1 MWTQQQF
8 DDLRAHYP
16 WLSEEHGAPPKPSEE
31 DDCCVGGAFM
41 RACDPF
47 AAGFP
52 ISPWLAHQLHAV
64 GVETERAYL
73 AAHNIITAYD
83 NGRVTAA
90 WAYLRATI
98 VAEEQEVKKE

>member
-8 DDLRAHYP
+8 DALRAAYP
-16 WLSEEHGAPPKPSEE
+16 WLSEEPGAPPKLSEE

-41 RACDPF
+41 RACDPY

-52 ISPWLAHQLHAV
+52 ISRWLAQQLRAV
-64 GVETERAYL
+64 GVGSERAYL
-73 AAHNIITAYD
+73 AAQRIIDAYD
-83 NGRVTAA
+83 TGHITAA

-98 VAEEQEVKKE
+98 VAPTE

>member
-8 DDLRAHYP
+8 DDLRRHYA
-16 WLSEEHGAPPKPSEE
+16 WLSEEPGAPPTPSEE

-41 RACDPF
+41 RACDPY
-47 AAGFP
+47 ASGFP
-52 ISPWLAHQLHAV
+52 ISRWLAQQLRAV
-64 GVETERAYL
+64 GVGPEHAYL
-73 AAHNIITAYD
+73 AAQDIITAYD
-83 NGRVTAA
+83 NGRITAS